1 MLQQLTM
8 RIGGKPVEALDGR
21 RFNSIDPFT
30 GLAWA
35 SIPRA
40 GPADVDVAVNAAHNQ
55 FESGQWSQT
64 NAAERGR
71 LLNAIAALVAAEAM
85 QLAEVEVRDNG
96 KLLAEMLGQVQA
108 MAGWFTYFGGL
119 ADKVEGVVTPTDQSG
134 LFHYIRYEPLGVIAA
149 IIPWNAPLLLTTFK
163 LAPALAAG
171 NTIVIKPSE
180 HASASILALADL
192 CERAGIPPGVINVIT
207 GYATEAGQPL
217 VSHPLVSRVA
227 FTGGQD
233 GGRAVYQAAAHSL
246 KAVSLELGG
255 KTPCIVFEDADLE
268 EAAAGVIR
276 GIFAGGGQTCMAT
289 SRVLV
294 HSSIHDAFVARL
306 VVLAEAMNLGDPR
319 LPDTHMGPI
328 ATRHQFDK
336 VLAYIADAKAE
347 GANCVTGGKRSSR
360 PATAAGWYVE
370 PTIFTHVSNSMKI
383 AREEVFG
390 PVLAVIKFESE
401 EEAVDIA
408 NDSPFGLAAAI
419 WTRDL
424 RRAMKLPSRLR
435 VGTVWVNTCRVTSH
449 MAPFGGFKRSG
460 IGREG
465 GQEGIREYMAAKSVF
480 VSS

>member
-1 MLQQLTM
+1 MQQLTM
-8 RIGGKPVEALDGR
+8 RIGGKSVEAADGR
-21 RFNSIDPFT
+21 KFDTIDPFT

-40 GPADVDVAVNAAHNQ
+40 GPADVDLAVNAAREQ
-55 FESGQWSQT
+55 FETGQWSRT
-64 NAAERGR
+64 IAAERGR
-71 LLNAIAALVAAEAM
+71 LLNAIGTLVSAEAP
-85 QLAEVEVRDNG
+85 QLAELEVRDNG
-96 KLLAEMLGQVQA
+96 KLMAEMLGQVRA

-119 ADKVEGVVTPTDQSG
+119 ADKIEGAVTPTDHSG
-134 LFHYIRYEPLGVIAA
+134 LFHYIRYEPLGVVAA
-149 IIPWNAPLLLTTFK
+149 IIPWNAPLLLTAFK

-192 CERAGIPPGVINVIT
+192 CERAGIPPGVVNVVT
-207 GYATEAGQPL
+207 GFATEAGQPL
-217 VSHPLVSRVA
+217 VSHPLVSKVA

-233 GGRAVYQAAAHSL
+233 GGRAVYEAAATSL

-289 SRVLV
+289 SRVLL
-294 HSSIHDAFVARL
+294 HSSIHDAFVTRL
-306 VVLAEAMNLGDPR
+306 IALAEAMNLGDPR
-319 LPDTHMGPI
+319 LAETHMGPI
-328 ATRHQFDK
+328 ATRDQFDK
-336 VLAYIADAKAE
+336 VLASIADAKAE
-347 GANCVTGGKRSSR
+347 GARCVTGGQRSSR
-360 PATAAGWYVE
+360 QGTKAGWYVE
-370 PTIFTHVSNSMKI
+370 PTIFTHVSNSMRI

-390 PVLAVIKFESE
+390 PVLAVIKFETE
-401 EEAVDIA
+401 EEAIDIA

-449 MAPFGGFKRSG
+449 MAPFGGFKQSG